1 MPDSSQAER
10 RWQRRARYCLE
21 GACCDG
27 STSVGAGGGAHIVVA
42 WPAARSLALAD
53 SASQAVARLMGA
65 VYASVG
71 RAGPEV
77 VSGHSIVVMSITLN
91 HACFTVCCHKV

>member
-42 WPAARSLALAD
+42 LAD

-65 VYASVG
+65 VYTSVG